1 MITFINIAAVIIGPI
16 VAVYIGQ
23 WLHVRAE
30 KRKEKMHIFNI
41 LMSSRLNGFA
51 SFDAV
56 YALNSIDI
64 VFEKERKVRAA
75 WKEYIDRCT
84 VVNPESPTKTELE
97 KMQLATYKLLEEMAR
112 CLGYKD
118 KITWEE
124 IQNPYIPRWYA
135 QQLQSQQFNSVM
147 YTNILQGMSAMIL
160 KPKDEMLEGQSSLNK

>member
-23 WLHVRAE
+23 WLQVRAE

-118 KITWEE
+118 KAHVKEPSISCIFAFPPVGVKEREMEDTITTAGW
-124 IQNPYIPRWYA
+124 A
-135 QQLQSQQFNSVM
+135 QIDPHACNVK
-147 YTNILQGMSAMIL
+147 QG
-160 KPKDEMLEGQSSLNK
+160 